1 MSTVKLQDIADRAGV
16 SRMTVSRAL
25 RNLPSVSE
33 ETRRQITEIARE
45 MDYRPNPLVSA
56 LMANLQTSRRQTKTR
71 SIAFF
76 TFSRSEEEW
85 RRIGTQAGMFRG
97 AEARAN
103 ELGWHLSPVW
113 INEPGLVGSRLSR
126 ILAARGIEGILVGGM
141 PRHLNH
147 LKLDWN
153 RYAVAALGYSLTRP
167 VFHRVASNHSQSIH
181 LAIRLLRRRGYR
193 RIGLA
198 LLAQEDIRLGNHLL
212 GSYLGRQAYFKKEE
226 RVEPFLC
233 RSRNNREG
241 FTRWLKEQRPDV
253 ILSGNGTRSIVDWL
267 GDLGLRIPADIGV
280 ALLGPLPAA
289 LLGPVPPALRY
300 AHIERDYHRLGHTA
314 VDLVVDQLHRNERG
328 VPSDPHSL
336 LLDTRWVEGYS
347 VREARP

>member
-1 MSTVKLQDIADRAGV
+1 MKLQDIADRAGV

-25 RNLPSVSE
+25 RNLPSVAA
-33 ETRRQITEIARE
+33 ETRRRITEIARE
-45 MDYRPNPLVSA
+45 IDYRPNPLVSA
-56 LMANLQTSRRQTKTR
+56 LMAHLQTPKRQTKTR

-76 TFSRSEEEW
+76 TFSGSEEGW
-85 RRIGTQAGMFRG
+85 RSIDAQAEMFRG
-97 AEARAN
+97 AETRAH

-113 INEPGLVGSRLSR
+113 IKEPGLVGSRLSR

-167 VFHRVASNHSQSIH
+167 VFHRVASNHSQSVH
-181 LAIRLLRRRGYR
+181 LAIRRLRRRGYR
-193 RIGLA
+193 RIGLV

-212 GSYLGRQAYFKKEE
+212 GGYLGRQAYFKKEE
-226 RVEPFLC
+226 QIEPFLC
-233 RSRNNREG
+233 RRRDDREG
-241 FTRWLKEQRPDV
+241 FTRWLKEHQPDV
-253 ILSGNGTRSIVDWL
+253 ILSGNNTRSIIHWL
-267 GDLGLRIPADIGV
+267 GALGLRIPDDIGV

-289 LLGPVPPALRY
+289 RCC
-300 AHIERDYHRLGHTA
+300 AHIERDFHRVGRTA
-314 VDLVVDQLHRNERG
+314 VDLVVDQLHRNQRG

-336 LLDTRWVEGYS
+336 LIDTRWVEGYS
-347 VREARP
+347 VREGRP